1 MTLTRLSSR
10 QITSEVDS
18 HAAAN
23 LESALRYLTWS
34 ICFVSFTALL
44 FANTGIFQTMAVLV
58 FLLAAAFPVLIFPR
72 RALTGL
78 FGDWIPWLYVV
89 LVVLSI
95 SWSQQ
100 PDVSTKF
107 AIEFALTV
115 AGALV
120 LASTVEPHVFISALM
135 CSYLVGDALGI
146 FFGRYALNAG
156 AQAMIGIYGSKNAFS
171 AAQAYLFLSSWWV
184 LVSVKHSLLMRLLA
198 LGSVL
203 VCPVLLLWGRSADAV
218 APLLL
223 AIPITF
229 VVYLTARWPSLSR
242 ILAVGT
248 GFSLIIVI
256 FGIAFVFW
264 DTIFGHLLVVSGKE
278 VTLSGRTYM
287 WTWAAALINQHPL
300 LGTGYGA
307 FWVQGN
313 PYAEE
318 IWAHFQVTGRSG
330 FNFHNQWYDIGV
342 SLGYVGLF
350 VGLLTVLTVTIRTL
364 RWVVRDPSPESC
376 FFTAFVW
383 IVNIRSFLE
392 SESFAHFST
401 SWVLYIAAA
410 YYARTEAQKRLA
422 PSGQIVSNQ

>member
-1 MTLTRLSSR
+1 LTLTRLPSR
-10 QITSEVDS
+10 QITSELDG

-23 LESALRYLTWS
+23 LEPALRYLTWS
-34 ICFVSFTALL
+34 ICFLSLTALL
-44 FANTGIFQTMAVLV
+44 FANAGIFQTMAILV
-58 FLLAAAFPVLIFPR
+58 FLFAATFPVLIFPR
-72 RALTGL
+72 RSLTAL
-78 FGDWIPWLYVV
+78 FGDWLPWLYVV
-89 LVVLSI
+89 LAVLSI
-95 SWSQQ
+95 SWSQE
-100 PDVSTKF
+100 PDVSIKF

-115 AGALV
+115 AAALV
-120 LASTVEPHVFISALM
+120 LAGTVEPHAFISALM
-135 CSYLVGDALGI
+135 CSYLVGDVLGF

-156 AQAMIGIYGSKNAFS
+156 AEAMIGIYGSKNAFS

-203 VCPVLLLWGRSADAV
+203 VCPVLLLLGRSADAV

-229 VVYLTARWPSLSR
+229 VIYLTARWPSLSR
-242 ILAVGT
+242 ILAVGA
-248 GFSLIIVI
+248 GFSLIVIV
-256 FGIAFVFW
+256 FAIAFVFW
-264 DTIFGHLLVVSGKE
+264 DAIFGHLLVATGKE

-287 WTWAAALINQHPL
+287 WAWASTLISQHPL

-318 IWAHFQVTGRSG
+318 IWAHFQNTGRGG
-330 FNFHNQWYDIGV
+330 FNFHNQWYDVGV

-350 VGLLTVLTVTIRTL
+350 VALLTVLIITLRNL

-376 FFTAFVW
+376 FFTGFVW

-401 SWVLYIAAA
+401 SWLLYIAAA
-410 YYARTEAQKRLA
+410 HYARTEVRKRLA
-422 PSGQIVSNQ
+422 PSEQIVS